1 MMDKGIKIL
10 VVDDEA
16 DFTQAMAFWF
26 KSKGYTVISAPDGEK
41 AIRMIKEDSPDIVF
55 LDLNMP
61 VMNGFETVKQVRQF
75 SKEIPIIII
84 SAYIDDP
91 RVRELGSYGISGVF
105 YKGADFSEGLSML
118 EVTLRTHKKLKKE

>member
-1 MMDKGIKIL
+1 MNKGIKIL
-10 VVDDEA
+10 VVDDEV

-26 KSKGYTVISAPDGEK
+26 KSKGYAVISAPDGEK
-41 AIRMIKEDSPDIVF
+41 AIQRIKEDAPDVVF

-61 VMNGFETVKQVRQF
+61 VMDGFETVKQIRQF
-75 SKEIPIIII
+75 DKELPIIII

-91 RVRELGSYGISGVF
+91 RVRTLSSYGISGVF